1 MVIVLLEVFS
11 VSSERQKLISAL
23 RVEGNFKYNMENS
36 SGHVLSARKLHNERE
51 MKKDNYV
58 PCPHC
63 KVFVI
68 VGALRRHY
76 RSCDSNRQFNRE
88 RNVLIKSRALVCN
101 IHIKANDTLKYNVF
115 PVMKDDAV
123 TNIIRYDRL
132 LIIYGNTLCQKY
144 RDPHHFDMIRSRLRL
159 MGRFLINLKSKTNAV
174 TDFHS
179 LYYSKNV
186 DCISFK

>member
-1 MVIVLLEVFS
+1 M
-11 VSSERQKLISAL
+11 SSERRKLISAL

-88 RNVLIKSRALVCN
+88 RN
-101 IHIKANDTLKYNVF
+101 
-115 PVMKDDAV
+115 
-123 TNIIRYDRL
+123 
-132 LIIYGNTLCQKY
+132 
-144 RDPHHFDMIRSRLRL
+144 
-159 MGRFLINLKSKTNAV
+159 
-174 TDFHS
+174 
-179 LYYSKNV
+179 
-186 DCISFK
+186 